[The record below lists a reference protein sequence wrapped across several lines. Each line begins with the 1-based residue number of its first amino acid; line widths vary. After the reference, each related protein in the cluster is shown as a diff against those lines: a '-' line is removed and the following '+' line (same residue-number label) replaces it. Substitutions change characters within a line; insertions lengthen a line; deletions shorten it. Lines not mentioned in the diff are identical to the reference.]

1 MRLDEK
7 IDAYER
13 LLKKWQNTINLVGPS
28 TLSEAKK
35 RHFED
40 SLQLLKHIP
49 VAAKTLYDLGSGAG
63 FPGLVLAMAKPDLDV
78 HLIESDARKCQFLK
92 TVSRETETPVTVH
105 NQRIESAN
113 LPLPTSSQVA
123 LWRIFQPFS
132 SSLKNGGRTT
142 PKSFLFF
149 PKAKTSSR
157 SWARHKKYTGLNT
170 RLSPVKQIGPPP
182 SFWFKTSRFSR
193 GCWHLPCG

>member
-113 LPLPTSSQVA
+113 LPPPDVLTSRA
-123 LWRIFQPFS
+123 LANLS
-132 SSLKNGGRTT
+132 T
-142 PKSFLFF
+142 LFKLTQKWWENNTKILLVF
-149 PKAKTSSR
+149 PKGENFQQELGEAQKIYR
-157 SWARHKKYTGLNT
+157 FEHK
-170 RLSPVKQIGPPP
+170 VIP
-182 SFWFKTSRFSR
+182 SQTDRAASIILVQNIS
-193 GCWHLPCG
+193 LL